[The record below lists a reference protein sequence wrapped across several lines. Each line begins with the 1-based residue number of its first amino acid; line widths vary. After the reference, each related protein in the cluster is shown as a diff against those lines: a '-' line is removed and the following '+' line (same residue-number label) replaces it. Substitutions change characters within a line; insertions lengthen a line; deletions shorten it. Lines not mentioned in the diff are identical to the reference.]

1 MVKKISSKDIK
12 DWKKFISSNEPIK
25 NKDIQI
31 EEKANIFF
39 KTKKIDLHGCSL
51 EKANV
56 KIENLLTKF
65 YKENVSKVIVITGKG
80 IRSDNDKNPY
90 ISKDLSLLRY
100 SVPDFLNRNE
110 NLLKIIKKITK
121 ADIKDGGEGAFYIFL
136 KKIKE

>member
-12 DWKKFISSNEPIK
+12 DWKKFVSSNEPIK

-31 EEKANIFF
+31 QEKENFF
-39 KTKKIDLHGCSL
+39 SKTKKIDLHGCSL
-51 EKANV
+51 EQANA

-80 IRSDNDKNPY
+80 IRSNNDKNPY